1 MADAITIP
9 VVGTVDA
16 GFLGELQQLYGRLS
30 AVAGTIAELSA
41 EQGRLDASAARL
53 GLSFDQ
59 SAAAAGRYVDQLVIQ
74 RAAESASQTG
84 LRLTQTEL
92 DALTRRAAQYAEA
105 TGVEMTEA
113 VQQLTEA
120 VVKGE
125 SEGLNRFGG
134 GLAEVGRQSG
144 TAGDRLRALVTDAN
158 ASARAT
164 DDAAT
169 AAQRLSG
176 AWRDAGRQFSAAFTD
191 EAVANLTNMGA
202 NAGSA
207 ADRVDD
213 LKVAMRALGAVAAD
227 VAQSVGGTIG
237 VIIGGVGIAIRGAL
251 DGVQALYAGISTRAR
266 GGTAAE
272 ARAAASAA
280 WNAGGEGRDDILNFM
295 RRAGDAVSDVADGTT
310 DNARQDREVERQT
323 LENANRTAT
332 RIATEVLASVGFNA
346 DGTRRGRSADQQAR
360 GRRAGGSSGSSQRM
374 SARDIAIA
382 RSEMDTATEAKV
394 RTQSEA
400 ETQLARDLAEMSAA
414 NDNKSLGSARAEMEE
429 SAAQKAAQSERTAA
443 DERIASERS
452 LTAALRE
459 QFRERATAAQTMAGS
474 IRGAYDSMT
483 SAAGEHLAALVL
495 GQETLGQ
502 ALQGMLHD
510 TLAAVAKEASIKAIL
525 ETAAGIA
532 SLASFNYPSAAQ
544 HFAAAGV
551 FAAAA
556 VAAGAGAQ
564 ATAPSAQSSGAGA
577 GASSRA
583 ASSAPDRSTREGSGT
598 TININMSGLLA
609 GSAQDAARQVV
620 NLLRVGADQA
630 GVQLPRRAVEAA

>member
-1 MADAITIP
+1 MAEGIVIP

-16 GFLGELQQLYGRLS
+16 GFLGELQQLYGRIA
-30 AVAGTIAELSA
+30 AVASGIAELST
-41 EQGRLDASAARL
+41 EQTRLNATSARL
-53 GLSFDQ
+53 GVSFDAA
-59 SAAAAGRYVDQLVIQ
+59 SAAAGRYVDQIELQ
-74 RAAESASQTG
+74 RAAEAAAQTG
-84 LRLTQTEL
+84 LRLTQAEL
-92 DALTRRAAQYAEA
+92 DALARRAAQFSQA

-125 SEGLNRFGG
+125 AEGLNRFGG

-158 ASARAT
+158 ATARAT
-164 DDAAT
+164 DDAST
-169 AAQRLSG
+169 AAARLSG
-176 AWRDAGRQFSAAFTD
+176 ELRSVGRQASLAFTEQLADNVSRFGTDMGNAATRAEDLTEAVRGLGRFGADALTGIAALAGVVVGGIGTSVRALSHAFVELWTAQGRAMSGDFSGALASARAAFTATEELRD
-191 EAVANLTNMGA
+191 MADFTERSINIASDIGGRLFGDDGVGDVRGNGPSVRAPRRSDTMEFTSAEVTDA
-202 NAGSA
+202 NAR
-207 ADRVDD
+207 DRPT
-213 LKVAMRALGAVAAD
+213 
-227 VAQSVGGTIG
+227 GG
-237 VIIGGVGIAIRGAL
+237 
-251 DGVQALYAGISTRAR
+251 
-266 GGTAAE
+266 
-272 ARAAASAA
+272 
-280 WNAGGEGRDDILNFM
+280 
-295 RRAGDAVSDVADGTT
+295 
-310 DNARQDREVERQT
+310 
-323 LENANRTAT
+323 
-332 RIATEVLASVGFNA
+332 
-346 DGTRRGRSADQQAR
+346 GRSGGR
-360 GRRAGGSSGSSQRM
+360 GGSSQRAT
-374 SARDIAIA
+374 ARDIEMA
-382 RSEMDTATEAKV
+382 RAEMATATEAKA
-394 RTQSEA
+394 RTQGEA
-400 ETQLARDLAEMSAA
+400 EAQLARDLAEMSAA

-443 DERIASERS
+443 DERIATERS

-564 ATAPSAQSSGAGA
+564 AIGPASAPSSASAPSGASR
-577 GASSRA
+577 ASSPAPA
-583 ASSAPDRSTREGSGT
+583 ASERGEKGT
-598 TININMSGLLA
+598 MININMSGLLA

-630 GVQLPRRAVEAA
+630 GVVLPRRAVEGA